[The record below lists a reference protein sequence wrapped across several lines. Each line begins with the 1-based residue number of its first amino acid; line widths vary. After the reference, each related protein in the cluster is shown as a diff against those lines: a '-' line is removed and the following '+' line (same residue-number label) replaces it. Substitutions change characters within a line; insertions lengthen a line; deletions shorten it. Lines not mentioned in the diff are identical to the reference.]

1 MATFLNRDTH
11 RDIIPTPLKKSVD
24 FCVLISALQQ
34 EEKVF
39 FLFSVPSASSCTGCL
54 TSQIDHFLIHHIRGM
69 EVILPS
75 DLSDIWVDKAVPWE
89 ISNSFRRAVN
99 PDCPLLNQI
108 DLYKT
113 QAQFIF

>member
-1 MATFLNRDTH
+1 
-11 RDIIPTPLKKSVD
+11 
-24 FCVLISALQQ
+24 
-34 EEKVF
+34 
-39 FLFSVPSASSCTGCL
+39 
-54 TSQIDHFLIHHIRGM
+54 M